1 MHCEGSIPAL
11 PVAGFF
17 GGSMLLEKNA
27 NIFMCLFGMLI
38 E

>member
-1 MHCEGSIPAL
+1 MHCEGPIPAL
-11 PVAGFF
+11 PVAGFL